1 MYGLNKTKDNIK
13 KNGYVFLFEG
23 EKSCLKMESFS
34 RPNCSVA
41 VCGSSINKFQID
53 ILIRNCNPK
62 EFIICF
68 DKEEDKE
75 DKYFN
80 KLMKLGKKYSN
91 YGTFSFIYDFKERLM
106 LKDSPVDEGEEIF
119 EQLLKER
126 VRIK

>member
-1 MYGLNKTKDNIK
+1 M
-13 KNGYVFLFEG
+13 
-23 EKSCLKMESFS
+23 EKSVLLMDSFS

-53 ILIRNCNPK
+53 ILMKYCNPR

-68 DKEEDKE
+68 DKEEDIE

-91 YGTFSFIYDFKERLM
+91 YGNFSFIYDFKKRLD
-106 LKDSPVDEGEEIF
+106 LKDSPVDKGEEIF
-119 EQLLKER
+119 NELLKER
-126 VRIK
+126 VKIK